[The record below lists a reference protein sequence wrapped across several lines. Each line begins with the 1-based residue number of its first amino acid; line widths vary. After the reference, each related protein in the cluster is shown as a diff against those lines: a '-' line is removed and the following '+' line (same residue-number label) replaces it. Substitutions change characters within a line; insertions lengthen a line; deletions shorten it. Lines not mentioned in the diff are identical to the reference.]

1 MLGISR
7 RLLAAAVMSA
17 AVAAAVLAGSGVAG
31 ASTGTAEISPEQ
43 AGYTATGAQF
53 KYIDALVYLRNP
65 GQYASEVA
73 SFGDSVQLW
82 SAGLVVTLGVTAST
96 SGSGYTQ
103 YATIYDRSTHTVI
116 ASNPNAEFCDSNEN
130 VCNLPPQPFD
140 AGTQLDL
147 SISYSP
153 ADGSLEMIEVFS
165 GGFSFVSSYTVT
177 GQSFTQARI
186 GTDFGNSP
194 WDGSYSHRPP
204 ANQVKVA
211 AYSTVHADHV
221 QRPHFVAVV
230 VVGAPPTA
238 GQHRAT
244 VGQRLGGRPDQPV
257 LVRLELLDLLRA
269 AERAG
274 PEPARR
280 ALSRPAHRRHHRG
293 TGARRHIVGPAR
305 QDERSIRD
313 APRLVRRTGA

>member
-1 MLGISR
+1 MP
-7 RLLAAAVMSA
+7 A
-17 AVAAAVLAGSGVAG
+17 AVAAVVLAGSGVAG

-53 KYIDALVYLRNP
+53 RDVDALVYLRNP

-82 SAGLVVTLGVTAST
+82 SASLVVTLGVTAST
-96 SGSGYTQ
+96 SGPGYTQ

-147 SISYSP
+147 SISYNP

-194 WDGSYSHRPP
+194 WDGSYSHTPP

-211 AYSTVHADHV
+211 AYSNVHLITYSG
-221 QRPHFVAVV
+221 HFSSLWSWWVHHPLLANTGQQSGSDWVAVPASLSSFGSSFSTYFV
-230 VVGAPPTA
+230 PQR
-238 GQHRAT
+238 GQ
-244 VGQRLGGRPDQPV
+244 GPNQPV
-257 LVRLELLDLLRA
+257 LA
-269 AERAG
+269 
-274 PEPARR
+274 
-280 ALSRPAHRRHHRG
+280 SN
-293 TGARRHIVGPAR
+293 
-305 QDERSIRD
+305 
-313 APRLVRRTGA
+313 

>member
-1 MLGISR
+1 VPRTSR
-7 RLLAAAVMSA
+7 RLVAAALTSA
-17 AVAAAVLAGSGVAG
+17 AVAAVVLAGPGVAG

-53 KYIDALVYLRNP
+53 KYVDALVYLRNP
-65 GQYASEVA
+65 RQYASEVA

-82 SAGLVVTLGVTAST
+82 SADLVVTLGVTAST

-103 YATIYDRSTHTVI
+103 YATIYNRSTHMVI

-130 VCNLPPQPFD
+130 ECNLPPTPFD

-153 ADGSLEMIEVFS
+153 ADGNLEMIEVFS
-165 GGFSFVSSYTVT
+165 GGFSFVSFYTVT

-194 WDGSYSHRPP
+194 WDGSYSHTAP

-211 AYSTVHADHV
+211 AYSNAHLITYSGHTSALWSWWVHHPLLANTGQQSGSDW
-221 QRPHFVAVV
+221 VAV
-230 VVGAPPTA
+230 PTSLSSFGSSFSTYFVPQS
-238 GQHRAT
+238 GQ
-244 VGQRLGGRPDQPV
+244 GPNQPV
-257 LVRLELLDLLRA
+257 L
-269 AERAG
+269 
-274 PEPARR
+274 P
-280 ALSRPAHRRHHRG
+280 
-293 TGARRHIVGPAR
+293 
-305 QDERSIRD
+305 
-313 APRLVRRTGA
+313 

>member
-1 MLGISR
+1 MPRISR
-7 RLLAAAVMSA
+7 RLLAAALTSA
-17 AVAAAVLAGSGVAG
+17 AVAALVLAGSGVAG

-53 KYIDALVYLRNP
+53 KYIDGLVYLRNP
-65 GQYASEVA
+65 RQYASEVA

-130 VCNLPPQPFD
+130 VCNLPPTPFD

-153 ADGSLEMIEVFS
+153 ADGNLEMIEVFS
-165 GGFSFVSSYTVT
+165 GGFSFVSFYTVT

-186 GTDFGNSP
+186 GTEFGSSP
-194 WDGSYSHRPP
+194 WDGSYSHTPP
-204 ANQVKVA
+204 ANYVKAA
-211 AYSTVHADHV
+211 AYSNVTLITYSGHTSSLRSWWVHHPLLANTGQQSGSDW
-221 QRPHFVAVV
+221 VAV
-230 VVGAPPTA
+230 PTSLSTFGSSFSTSFVPQS
-238 GQHRAT
+238 GQ
-244 VGQRLGGRPDQPV
+244 GPNQPV
-257 LVRLELLDLLRA
+257 L
-269 AERAG
+269 
-274 PEPARR
+274 P
-280 ALSRPAHRRHHRG
+280 
-293 TGARRHIVGPAR
+293 
-305 QDERSIRD
+305 
-313 APRLVRRTGA
+313 

>member
-1 MLGISR
+1 
-7 RLLAAAVMSA
+7 
-17 AVAAAVLAGSGVAG
+17 
-31 ASTGTAEISPEQ
+31 
-43 AGYTATGAQF
+43 
-53 KYIDALVYLRNP
+53 
-65 GQYASEVA
+65 
-73 SFGDSVQLW
+73 
-82 SAGLVVTLGVTAST
+82 VTLGVTAST
-96 SGSGYTQ
+96 SGPGYTQ

-130 VCNLPPQPFD
+130 ECNLPPQPFD

-211 AYSTVHADHV
+211 AYSNVHLITYSG
-221 QRPHFVAVV
+221 HFSSLWSWWVHHPLLANTGQQSGSDWVAVPASLSSFGSSFSTYFV
-230 VVGAPPTA
+230 PQR
-238 GQHRAT
+238 GQ
-244 VGQRLGGRPDQPV
+244 GPNQPV
-257 LVRLELLDLLRA
+257 L
-269 AERAG
+269 
-274 PEPARR
+274 P
-280 ALSRPAHRRHHRG
+280 
-293 TGARRHIVGPAR
+293 
-305 QDERSIRD
+305 
-313 APRLVRRTGA
+313 

>member
-17 AVAAAVLAGSGVAG
+17 AVAAVVLAGSGVAG

-53 KYIDALVYLRNP
+53 KYVDTVLYLRNP
-65 GQYASEVA
+65 GQYAGQVA

-82 SAGLVVTLGVTAST
+82 SASLVVTLGVTAST

-116 ASNPNAEFCDSNEN
+116 ASNPNAEFCDTNQNE
-130 VCNLPPQPFD
+130 CNLSPQPFG
-140 AGTQLDL
+140 AGTQLAL

-153 ADGSLEMIEVFS
+153 ADGSLEMIEA
-165 GGFSFVSSYTVT
+165 GDEFSFVSSYTVT

-211 AYSTVHADHV
+211 AYSNVQLITYSGHTSSLWSWWVHHPLLANTGQQSGSDW
-221 QRPHFVAVV
+221 VAV
-230 VVGAPPTA
+230 PTSLSSFGSSFSTYLVPQS
-238 GQHRAT
+238 GQ
-244 VGQRLGGRPDQPV
+244 GPNQPV
-257 LVRLELLDLLRA
+257 L
-269 AERAG
+269 
-274 PEPARR
+274 P
-280 ALSRPAHRRHHRG
+280 
-293 TGARRHIVGPAR
+293 
-305 QDERSIRD
+305 
-313 APRLVRRTGA
+313 

>member
-1 MLGISR
+1 MPGISR
-7 RLLAAAVMSA
+7 RLLAAAAMSA

-31 ASTGTAEISPEQ
+31 ASTGPAEISPEQ

-53 KYIDALVYLRNP
+53 KYIDGLVYLRNP

-73 SFGDSVQLW
+73 SFGDSMQLW

-116 ASNPNAEFCDSNEN
+116 ASNPNAEFCDDNED
-130 VCNLPPQPFD
+130 VCNLPPRPFD
-140 AGTQLDL
+140 PGTQLGL
-147 SISYSP
+147 SIDYSP
-153 ADGSLEMIEVFS
+153 ADGSLQMIEVFS

-194 WDGSYSHRPP
+194 WDGSYSHQPP

-211 AYSTVHADHV
+211 AYSNVHLITDSGHTSSLRSWWVHHPLLANTGQQSGNDW
-221 QRPHFVAVV
+221 VAV
-230 VVGAPPTA
+230 PTSLSSFGSSFSTYFVPQS
-238 GQHRAT
+238 GQ
-244 VGQRLGGRPDQPV
+244 GPNQPV
-257 LVRLELLDLLRA
+257 L
-269 AERAG
+269 
-274 PEPARR
+274 P
-280 ALSRPAHRRHHRG
+280 
-293 TGARRHIVGPAR
+293 
-305 QDERSIRD
+305 
-313 APRLVRRTGA
+313 

>member
-17 AVAAAVLAGSGVAG
+17 AVAAVVLAGTGVAG

-53 KYIDALVYLRNP
+53 KYIDGLVYLRNP

-73 SFGDSVQLW
+73 SVGDSLQLW

-140 AGTQLDL
+140 AGTQLAL

-153 ADGSLEMIEVFS
+153 SDGSLEMIEVFS

-194 WDGSYSHRPP
+194 WDGSYSHSPP

-211 AYSTVHADHV
+211 AYSDVHLITYSGHTSSLWSWWVHHPLLANTGQQSGSDW
-221 QRPHFVAVV
+221 VAV
-230 VVGAPPTA
+230 PTSLSLF
-238 GQHRAT
+238 GSSFSTYLVPQSEQ
-244 VGQRLGGRPDQPV
+244 GPNQP
-257 LVRLELLDLLRA
+257 
-269 AERAG
+269 
-274 PEPARR
+274 
-280 ALSRPAHRRHHRG
+280 ALP
-293 TGARRHIVGPAR
+293 
-305 QDERSIRD
+305 
-313 APRLVRRTGA
+313 